1 MVCIPD
7 WLIPTLKGGLIR
19 GDYLLQAAKLD
30 RGFTAFTQ
38 NAWSYHPLIS
48 IKCCTEQ
55 FNVAHQ
61 QTATFLVLASSPFS
75 KHAKIFSVIP
85 S

>member
-30 RGFTAFTQ
+30 RGFTAFMQ
-38 NAWSYHPLIS
+38 
-48 IKCCTEQ
+48 K
-55 FNVAHQ
+55 
-61 QTATFLVLASSPFS
+61 TAKRLVLSSLDIH
-75 KHAKIFSVIP
+75 KVLHRTV
-85 S
+85 